1 MTTETQRAAR
11 DRLIEDFKQVIG
23 DAEELLKITA
33 NETGGKIGAVR
44 ARAEENLR
52 EVRRKLEAM
61 ESDLISQTRAAASAA
76 DQFVRQNPWQAIAVA
91 AAAGLLLGMLRGR
104 R

>member
-1 MTTETQRAAR
+1 MATETPQAAR

-33 NETGGKIGAVR
+33 SVTGGKIDAVR
-44 ARAEENLR
+44 ARTEENLR
-52 EVRRKLEAM
+52 EVRRKLDAM
-61 ESDLISQTRAAASAA
+61 EGDLISQTKAAATAT
-76 DQFVRQNPWQAIAVA
+76 DQFVRENPWQAIAVA
-91 AAAGLLLGMLRGR
+91 AAAGLLFGMLSGR